1 MNKFISPKAICIFK
15 NKSKILVSKG
25 YDKVKKDF
33 YYRSPGGRV
42 EFRETSEETIRR
54 EIMEEFNQKIVNLR
68 YLGVIESIF
77 TLDGENYHEIVF
89 IYEADFNNKE
99 IYEKQK
105 VEMFEAG
112 WHEAQWIEYDEFK
125 NNGLRLVPEDIK
137 KFIEI

>member
-1 MNKFISPKAICIFK
+1 MNKSISPKAICIFK
-15 NKSKILVSKG
+15 NGSKVLVSKG

-54 EIMEEFNQKIVNLR
+54 EIKEEFNEEIVNLKYR
-68 YLGVIESIF
+68 GVIENIF
-77 TLDGENYHEIVF
+77 TMDGDDYHEIVF
-89 IYEADFNNKE
+89 IFEADFSSKE
-99 IYEKQK
+99 IYQKEK

-112 WHEAQWIEYDEFK
+112 WKEARWIEYDEFK
-125 NNGLRLVPEDIK
+125 NNRLRLVPEEIK